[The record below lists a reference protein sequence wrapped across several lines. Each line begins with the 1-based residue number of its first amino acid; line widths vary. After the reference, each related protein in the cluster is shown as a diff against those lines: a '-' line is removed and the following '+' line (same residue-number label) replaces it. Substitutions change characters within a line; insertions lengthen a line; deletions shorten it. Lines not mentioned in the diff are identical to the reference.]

1 MNALAVMAI
10 VYRGDQLALH
20 DRDHIYAALGDKNSA
35 FEFLEKVFQEKPPDI
50 AYFLKAELWLDA
62 LRSDPRFQDLVGRV
76 GLPQ

>member
-1 MNALAVMAI
+1 MAI

-35 FEFLEKVFQEKPPDI
+35 FEFLEKVLQENLPILLTSSRPN
-50 AYFLKAELWLDA
+50 FGLM
-62 LRSDPRFQDLVGRV
+62 RSVPTRFQDLVGRV